1 MTFDIGNKKLGDE
14 EFFAKRK
21 EVLNRW
27 ETGREVADLSE
38 NIAAAKE
45 LSRDKSYALTLA
57 QHKTK
62 GETLLEPQFGQSPT
76 EYMTEGIAYV
86 EANSDMYPHG
96 VWIIFSDTYTR
107 KCDCSPSLSISNTL
121 WPLSLMPASP

>member
-1 MTFDIGNKKLGDE
+1 MAFDIKNKKLGDE
-14 EFFAKRK
+14 EFHKKRK
-21 EVLNRW
+21 EVLNQW
-27 ETGREVADLSE
+27 ETGRQVSDLGE
-38 NIAAAKE
+38 NIAAARE

-57 QHKTK
+57 EHKK
-62 GETLLEPQFGQSPT
+62 KHRTLLEPQFGQSLT